1 MKERAPVQPK
11 YFLAKTDPET
21 YSIEQFERE
30 GQTVWDGVRNPQAL
44 RAIRDMKA
52 GDRVF
57 IYHSMSDA
65 AIVWVLQILSETGA
79 LTRKIPSLRSRI
91 SAFRC
96 RIEPPVTL
104 REIKQSG
111 LFDDWALV
119 RQSRLSTMAVPDKF
133 VQWIRSHRPGLPV
146 LNSGSQHSSET
157 AGFQKWN
164 RGRWASVFQ
173 PVCFQWKESCL
184 RQYGGNITA
193 LVVDYTGVFRGPCR
207 RPGF

>member
-1 MKERAPVQPK
+1 MKERGPVQAK

-30 GQTVWDGVRNPQAL
+30 GKTVWDGVRNPQAL

-65 AIVWVLQILSETGA
+65 AIVGVADIVGDGRPDPKDPKLA
-79 LTRKIPSLRSRI
+79 VADFR
-91 SAFRC
+91 FRC
-96 RIEPPVTL
+96 RVEPPVTL

-133 VQWIRSHRPGLPV
+133 VPWIQSLRP
-146 LNSGSQHSSET
+146 
-157 AGFQKWN
+157 
-164 RGRWASVFQ
+164 R
-173 PVCFQWKESCL
+173 
-184 RQYGGNITA
+184 I
-193 LVVDYTGVFRGPCR
+193 
-207 RPGF
+207 